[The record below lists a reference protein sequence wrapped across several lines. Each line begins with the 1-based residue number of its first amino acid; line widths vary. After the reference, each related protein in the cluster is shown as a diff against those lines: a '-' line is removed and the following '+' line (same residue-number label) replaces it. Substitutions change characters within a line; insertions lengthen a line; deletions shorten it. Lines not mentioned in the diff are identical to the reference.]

1 MRYFMQKNPIN
12 FTPLKFKNLNPKKF
26 LIDET
31 KLFYLSTTLFLFGLA
46 LFFINVFIPNLLIL
60 TSQRSR
66 ADQKKTE
73 KIIINHPQ
81 KFQKISQV
89 DFVPK
94 KINDIEIDV
103 EKITNFY
110 REIYPNLSNSE
121 LIKIIN
127 NRLFTYLAINEEK
140 AKSQLNQFQGDQ
152 FEQELERE
160 IKNYRDNEIKVDFYF
175 FKVRFE
181 GTTKANQSKLGLTN
195 SSLKE
200 LAQKKINEYHQME
213 LDPIE
218 IAKKMNEDQIILL
231 LNNNENPSELIEGYT
246 HATPLFDD
254 PDFYSFLIEAPISQ
268 KTPIVSLKTKNPHE
282 SSPKDY
288 LFIFFYPVSKIGQ
301 LPNLQFVVDKY
312 LAESELQQ

>member
-1 MRYFMQKNPIN
+1 MQKEPIN
-12 FTPLKFKNLNPKKF
+12 FTSLKFKNLNPKKS
-26 LIDET
+26 LIDEK

-73 KIIINHPQ
+73 KIIIINHPK

-110 REIYPNLSNSE
+110 REIYPELSNSD

-127 NRLFTYLAINEEK
+127 NRLFTYLAINEENARK
-140 AKSQLNQFQGDQ
+140 QLAQFQGHQ

-160 IKNYRDNEIKVDFYF
+160 IKNYLDNEIKVDFYF

-181 GTTKANQSKLGLTN
+181 GTTKANQSKLEATN

-218 IAKKMNEDQIILL
+218 IAKKMNQDQIILL
-231 LNNNENPSELIEGYT
+231 LNNNENAAELIEGYT

-268 KTPIVSLKTKNPHE
+268 KTPIISLKTKNPHE
-282 SSPKDY
+282 NSPRDY